1 MMTTIEAAGGAAL
14 GAVAGAFVNQ
24 AIKTSFTG
32 APAWTGGAVC
42 LAAGAV
48 TPFFVKPTA
57 LIAGIAAGL
66 AGIGGVFMLNESFIS
81 LPGISG
87 MPMPD
92 YARARPRPGYVNQ
105 AVAGNRPGVFI
116 PGRRTMGNLSG
127 NKTLAIGRVF
137 DN

>member
-1 MMTTIEAAGGAAL
+1 MAKKKKKKSGSHHRRRRVSGVHPAMMTTIEAAGGAAL

-92 YARARPRPGYVNQ
+92 
-105 AVAGNRPGVFI
+105 
-116 PGRRTMGNLSG
+116 
-127 NKTLAIGRVF
+127 
-137 DN
+137 